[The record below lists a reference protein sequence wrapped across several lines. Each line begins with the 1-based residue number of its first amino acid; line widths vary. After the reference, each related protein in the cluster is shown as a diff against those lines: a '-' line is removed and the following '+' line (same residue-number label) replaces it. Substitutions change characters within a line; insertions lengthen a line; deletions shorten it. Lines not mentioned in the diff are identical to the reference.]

1 MKIMKRSLVACILA
15 AGLSSA
21 AMAAT
26 GDKPVSPQVTFNK
39 DVLPILQKN
48 CQSCHRPGEVA
59 PMSLLTYRDAR
70 PYAKSIKLM
79 VLSRKMP
86 PWFADPTI
94 GHFSNEHT
102 LTTQEINALVA
113 WVDSG
118 APEGD
123 PKDKPAPLQF
133 VEGWNIGVPDKVI
146 EMPVAFEVPA
156 RGTIDYQYV
165 VLPLGLTKDTWVT
178 AAEIRPGN
186 RAVVHHV
193 LAYIRP
199 PDSPWLRDLQPG
211 ELVPLKMPVGDGAQ
225 TRPQGKQRGEG
236 GASGILGAEHLVG
249 YAPGTLPLRL
259 TDSAKLVKAGS
270 DLVFQIHY
278 TANGTAAKDQTKIG
292 LIFAKA
298 PPKLREVTLMS
309 PNVSFAI
316 PPGDSNYEVTSQIE
330 LEAPATLSRLT
341 PHMHFRGKD
350 FIYKVVYPS
359 GETVTVLSVP
369 HYDFNWQL
377 GYTLAEPMDLP
388 KGTRIQCIAHF
399 DNSPNNPF
407 NPDPTK
413 TVRWGE
419 QTWEEMMIGYF
430 SVTVEPTANTE
441 RLTRFLQ
448 GSTKSSLAAQSPGA
462 APAAPADSPRPP
474 AGLVQ

>member
-1 MKIMKRSLVACILA
+1 MKRFLAVCMLVV
-15 AGLSSA
+15 GLSFA

-26 GDKPVSPQVTFNK
+26 SDKPVSTQVTFNK

-48 CQSCHRPGEVA
+48 CQTCHRPGEVA
-59 PMSLLTYRDAR
+59 PMPLLTYQDAR
-70 PYAKSIKLM
+70 PYARSIKTK

-86 PWFADPTI
+86 PWFADPKY

-123 PKDKPAPLQF
+123 AKDKPAPLQF
-133 VEGWNIGVPDKVI
+133 VEGWNIGLPDRVV

-156 RGTIDYQYV
+156 QGTIDYQYV
-165 VLPLGLTKDTWVT
+165 VIPLGLTQDTWVQ

-199 PDSPWLRDLQPG
+199 PGSPWLRDLKPG
-211 ELVPLKMPVGDGAQ
+211 ELVPLKMPDGERAQ
-225 TRPQGKQRGEG
+225 GQPRGRQRGEG

-249 YAPGTLPLRL
+249 YAPGTLPLNL
-259 TDSAKLVKAGS
+259 GDSAKLVKAGS
-270 DLVFQIHY
+270 DLVFQLHY
-278 TANGTAAKDQTKIG
+278 TANGKPAKDQTKIG

-298 PPKLREVTLMS
+298 PPKLRELTLMA

-316 PPGDSNYEVTSQIE
+316 PPNDGNYEVTSEVE
-330 LEAPATLSRLT
+330 LEGTVTLSRLT

-350 FIYKVVYPS
+350 FLYKVVYPS
-359 GETVTVLSVP
+359 GETVTLLSVP

-377 GYTLAEPMDLP
+377 GYTLAEPMVLP

-399 DNSPNNPF
+399 DNSANNAF

-430 SVTVEPTANTE
+430 SVTVDPAANTE
-441 RLTRFLQ
+441 GLTKMLG
-448 GSTKSSLAAQSPGA
+448 GSAKSSLAVQSPSA
-462 APAAPADSPRPP
+462 TPTTPAESSRPP
-474 AGLVQ
+474 VPPAQ